1 MGAGWT
7 EYHVRFSQ
15 FFGKFCNAHKNIFP
29 RVRHASLAGKYL
41 NNFLKRLR
49 NFSMSSSSKLKLGR
63 LLLLFPSN

>member
-15 FFGKFCNAHKNIFP
+15 FLGKFCNAHKNIFP

-49 NFSMSSSSKLKLGR
+49 NFSMSSVQ
-63 LLLLFPSN
+63 N